1 MKADIQCFKES
12 NNERNQIEQ
21 ISHTKENPLCN
32 FPLFFFLNFSPHKN
46 NFPRRKR
53 HKIDYLA
60 DKQFVFKKKP
70 LKIYPVSEITCNKT
84 FPKGF
89 STTDTLLHN

>member
-1 MKADIQCFKES
+1 MREIKL
-12 NNERNQIEQ
+12 NNFTHKGKSTLQF
-21 ISHTKENPLCN
+21 ST
-32 FPLFFFLNFSPHKN
+32 FFLNFSPHKN
-46 NFPRRKR
+46 NFPPSKR

-70 LKIYPVSEITCNKT
+70 LKIYSVSEITCNKT